1 MTRSRAPAFQ
11 LRHAEETARKLLAEY
26 GLVEPMP
33 IPVEDIA
40 WDKGAEIVHGGL
52 RGATARLTMLEAR
65 AVIRVADGS
74 ESAGRLRFSVA
85 HELGHFLL
93 HRARLPEFCQEVDFH
108 AWQSSRPLE
117 QEANVFATELLLP
130 TEMVRPLCEVDEVD
144 FAPARHI
151 SARFDV
157 SLTAAAIRF
166 VTFCPG
172 PVALAMSDARHVRWS
187 WPNPAWQGTLPRNGD
202 PLHARSLAARVLR
215 QGVSLEEDSVDADS
229 WLDEPDVDAE
239 IVEYVVKMPSLGA
252 ALSLL
257 WLQESSEDP

>member
-1 MTRSRAPAFQ
+1 MTRARAPAFQ
-11 LRHAEETARKLLAEY
+11 LRRAEDAARRLLAEY

-33 IPVEDIA
+33 VPVEDIA
-40 WDKGAEIVHGGL
+40 WDKGVEIVHGGL
-52 RGATARLTMLEAR
+52 RGATARLTMLEER
-65 AVIRVADGS
+65 AVIRIADGS

-93 HRARLPEFCQEVDFH
+93 HRARLPEFCQAADFH

-117 QEANVFATELLLP
+117 HEANVFATELLLP

-144 FAPARHI
+144 FGPARRL
-151 SARFDV
+151 AVRFDV

-166 VTFCPG
+166 VTFCPA
-172 PVALAMSDARHVRWS
+172 PCALAMSDIRHVRWS

-202 PLHARSLAARVLR
+202 PLHAGSLAARVLR
-215 QGVSLEEDSVDADS
+215 QGISLEEDSVDAGA
-229 WLDEPDVDAE
+229 WLDEPELDVE
-239 IVEYVVKMPSLGA
+239 LIEYVVNMPSLGV

-257 WLQESSEDP
+257 WLQESSEDS

>member
-11 LRHAEETARKLLAEY
+11 LRRAEEIARKLLAEY

-52 RGATARLTMLEAR
+52 RGATARLTMLEER

-74 ESAGRLRFSVA
+74 ESAGRVRFSVA

-130 TEMVRPLCEVDEVD
+130 TEMVRPLCEVEEVD
-144 FAPARHI
+144 FAPARQL
-151 SARFDV
+151 ADRFDV

-166 VTFCPG
+166 VTFCPA
-172 PVALAMSDARHVRWS
+172 PCALAMSDSRHVRWS
-187 WPNPAWQGTLPRNGD
+187 WPNPVWRGVLRRTGD
-202 PLHARSLAARVLR
+202 SLHAQSLAARVLR
-215 QGVSLEEDSVDADS
+215 QGLSLEEDSVGVDV
-229 WLDEPDVDAE
+229 WLDDAAELDFE
-239 IVEYVVKMPSLGA
+239 IIEFVVKMPKLGV

-257 WLQESSEDP
+257 WGQESEDE